1 MSMKKL
7 LCNPPAERMAESG
20 DPVVLGL
27 FEGAG
32 EGVYQIADE
41 AQRDAYVKAV
51 TNLEAY
57 YIHKRQELA
66 RLVEEVMHDINA
78 TVAPRYDYNES
89 DYEKYLHNYQSDKAE
104 KNPKRRDGEIKPAS
118 NL

>member
-1 MSMKKL
+1 MSIKKL
-7 LCNPPAERMAESG
+7 LCNPPAERMAASG
-20 DPVVLGL
+20 DPIVLGL

-32 EGVYQIADE
+32 EGVYQIEDE
-41 AQRDAYVKAV
+41 ATRDSYVRTV

-66 RLVEEVMHDINA
+66 SLVEEAMHDINA

-89 DYEKYLHNYQSDKAE
+89 DYDKYLHSYKSE
-104 KNPKRRDGEIKPAS
+104 KTEKKSNREEEIKPAS